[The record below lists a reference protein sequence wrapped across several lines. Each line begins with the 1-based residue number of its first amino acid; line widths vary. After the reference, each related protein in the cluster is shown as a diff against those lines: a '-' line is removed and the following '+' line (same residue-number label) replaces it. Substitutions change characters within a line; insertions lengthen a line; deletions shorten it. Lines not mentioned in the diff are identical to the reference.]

1 MWTAITRK
9 VSPAIADCELSFVPR
24 EPIDVARAV
33 RQHRDYLHALEILG
47 CRVVALPAEADL
59 PDSVFVEDVAI
70 VVDELAVMTRPG
82 APSRRPE
89 VASVAEVLK
98 KYRPLAFIEAPGTI
112 DGGDVLRLGHAFFV
126 GESARSNAS
135 GIAQLRALMAPHGYT
150 VQGVPTH
157 GCLHLKSAVTQL
169 SNEAVLLQPEWVD
182 REPFAGYRII
192 EVDPAEPHA
201 ANVVRVDD
209 GLLMPASFPR
219 TRERLL
225 AAGFKVVSVDVS
237 ELQKAEGAVTC
248 CSLLL
253 REENEHDAG

>member
-1 MWTAITRK
+1 MWTAITRD
-9 VSPAIADCELSFVPR
+9 VSPVIADCELSFVPR
-24 EPIDVARAV
+24 DPIDVARAI
-33 RQHRDYLHALEILG
+33 RQHRDYLNALEILG
-47 CRVVALPAEADL
+47 CRVVTLPAEADL

-70 VVDELAVMTRPG
+70 VVDELAMMTRPG
-82 APSRRPE
+82 AESRRLE
-89 VASVAEVLK
+89 VVSVAEALK
-98 KYRPLAFIEAPGTI
+98 KYRPLAFVEAPGTI
-112 DGGDVLRLGHAFFV
+112 DGGDVLRMGRAFYV

-150 VQGVPTH
+150 VQGVPTR

-169 SNEAVLLQPEWVD
+169 SDDAVLLQPEWVD
-182 REPFAGYRII
+182 REAFAAYRII

-201 ANVVRVDD
+201 ANVVRIDD
-209 GLLMPASFPR
+209 SLLMPASFPR

-225 AAGFKVVSVDVS
+225 AAGFKVVPVDVS

-253 REENEHDAG
+253 REGKSPGAG